1 MQRTVAPRAKSHG
14 NSGIEIEG
22 VGELP
27 TTLARCCGP
36 VRPQAIMGYVTLVRG
51 VTIHRGDC
59 ASLARMRALKPE
71 RVLKVEWTA
80 DAAPPSART
89 R

>member
-1 MQRTVAPRAKSHG
+1 
-14 NSGIEIEG
+14 
-22 VGELP
+22 
-27 TTLARCCGP
+27 
-36 VRPQAIMGYVTLVRG
+36 MGYVTLVRG

-71 RVLKVEWTA
+71 RVLKVEWSA
-80 DAAPPSART
+80 DAAAPGARV